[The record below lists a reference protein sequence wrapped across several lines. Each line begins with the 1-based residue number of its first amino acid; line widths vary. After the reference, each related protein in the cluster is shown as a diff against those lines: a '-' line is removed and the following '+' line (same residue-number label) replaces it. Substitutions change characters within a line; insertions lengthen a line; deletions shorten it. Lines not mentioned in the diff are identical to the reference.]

1 MKDGKLYALW
11 GALYIFCGMLGFIR
25 EPNGFVTALLV
36 LLAVG
41 FFVPGAVLLYRGFRQ
56 RNPGKIKVIRNIS
69 LVWLGMTLLLLVFNF
84 LTAGATAVTGDLL
97 YGFLVILSAP
107 MFCGQ
112 AWVLSMFLWACLLMS
127 SLSCLKKVKKE
138 KS

>member
-11 GALYIFCGMLGFIR
+11 GVLYIFCGLLGFIR

-36 LLAVG
+36 LMAVG
-41 FFVPGAVLLYRGFRQ
+41 FFVPGAVLLYRGYKA
-56 RNPGKIKVIRNIS
+56 RNPGKIKAICAVS
-69 LVWLGMTLLLLVFNF
+69 LVWLVMTLVLLILNF
-84 LTAGATAVTGDLL
+84 LTAGATALAGDLL

-112 AWVLSMFLWACLLMS
+112 AWVLSLFLWACLLMGG
-127 SLSCLKKVKKE
+127 LSCLKKIKQ
-138 KS
+138 

>member
-11 GALYIFCGMLGFIR
+11 GVLYIFCGLRGFIR
-25 EPNGFVTALLV
+25 EPNGFVTALMV

-41 FFVPGAVLLYRGFRQ
+41 FFVPGAVLLYRGYRQ

-112 AWVLSMFLWACLLMS
+112 AWVLSLFLWACLLMS
-127 SLSCLKKVKKE
+127 SLTCLKNTKK
-138 KS
+138 

>member
-11 GALYIFCGMLGFIR
+11 GVLYIFCGLLGFIR

-36 LLAVG
+36 LMAVG
-41 FFVPGAVLLYRGFRQ
+41 FFVPGAVLLYRGYKARD
-56 RNPGKIKVIRNIS
+56 PGRIKAICAVS
-69 LVWLGMTLLLLVFNF
+69 LVWLVMTLVLLVLNF
-84 LTAGATAVTGDLL
+84 LTAGATALAGDLL

-112 AWVLSMFLWACLLMS
+112 AWVLSLFLWACLLMS
-127 SLSCLKKVKKE
+127 GLSCLKKTKQ
-138 KS
+138 